1 MLRSSILST
10 RLEDSNSSYSLEGY
24 SLGISFSSIRL
35 GITLL
40 FSLNRITP
48 SSSLNSLITTYSIAL
63 VVVALDYYL
72 SRTSISFFSLPLRR
86 RSSYMFS
93 IPYRLD

>member
-1 MLRSSILST
+1 MLRSSILSA

-35 GITLL
+35 GIILSFL
-40 FSLNRITP
+40 SNRITP
-48 SSSLNSLITTYSIAL
+48 SGGLNSLITTYSIAL
-63 VVVALDYYL
+63 VVVVLDYYL
-72 SRTSISFFSLPLRR
+72 SRTSISFFSLLLRR
-86 RSSYMFS
+86 RSSYTFS